1 MRPWE
6 WRGPAVIRGSLTLPL
21 QVASAPLQ
29 MPQQPVWAGVEE
41 EGLLLVDRLRLLCPL
56 DTDRPGLRPVTIPD
70 AQLGVKHHELLAV
83 QGKLGH
89 RHRDIIRAQLAA
101 QQALQGEGAWG
112 AHTRISGWEQGA
124 HRPLLPQTRDPGSQP
139 RKSPSHLRLK
149 LGALGGRASPGSSG
163 PWSLSPNTRTP
174 GFPRPT
180 RHTAQPALAGYCSS
194 GTAGALASPKPRKQG
209 SPRRG
214 PTRR

>member
-1 MRPWE
+1 M
-6 WRGPAVIRGSLTLPL
+6 IRGSLTLPL

-41 EGLLLVDRLRLLCPL
+41 EGLLLVDRLWLLCPL

-112 AHTRISGWEQGA
+112 AHTRMSGLGA
-124 HRPLLPQTRDPGSQP
+124 GGPPSPPPSDPGSKLPAQEVP
-139 RKSPSHLRLK
+139 VSPSPKTWSAWRKSFSWFLRSVVSFSQYQDTWLSQTH
-149 LGALGGRASPGSSG
+149 APYGS
-163 PWSLSPNTRTP
+163 
-174 GFPRPT
+174 
-180 RHTAQPALAGYCSS
+180 ACA
-194 GTAGALASPKPRKQG
+194 
-209 SPRRG
+209 RRLL
-214 PTRR
+214 